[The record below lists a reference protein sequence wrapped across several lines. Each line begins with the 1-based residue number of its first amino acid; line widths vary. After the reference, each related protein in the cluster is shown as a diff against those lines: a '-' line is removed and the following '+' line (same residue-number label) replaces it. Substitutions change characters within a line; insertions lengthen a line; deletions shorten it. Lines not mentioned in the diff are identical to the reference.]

1 MNYCT
6 CDARFSGVDEAE
18 YCARG
23 CPDCYCLE
31 DFSLS
36 EIEAHIDPDPKKRL
50 THERYLVKAVMKIH
64 ELKGQLQREFNR
76 RTAMSEKCG
85 MQEIVMEDAKTLI
98 KEIQKGVMPMRI
110 FGFKPTI
117 SPSEIYDKCDEI
129 MTLLGDD
136 K

>member
-1 MNYCT
+1 
-6 CDARFSGVDEAE
+6 
-18 YCARG
+18 
-23 CPDCYCLE
+23 
-31 DFSLS
+31 
-36 EIEAHIDPDPKKRL
+36 
-50 THERYLVKAVMKIH
+50 MKIH